1 MSEVKN
7 IGQEKLEQLNK
18 LIELKN
24 QLSERLIG
32 FEMGAFEAKSNL
44 VSISKALEEEQKE
57 LQEKY
62 GDVEI
67 DLATGEVKEKTEK

>member
-18 LIELKN
+18 LIELRN

-32 FEMGAFEAKSNL
+32 FEMGAFETKNTLMSVSN
-44 VSISKALEEEQKE
+44 ALEQEQKE
-57 LQEKY
+57 LQEKH

>member
-1 MSEVKN
+1 MNEVRN

-18 LIELKN
+18 LIEVKN

-32 FEMGAFEAKSNL
+32 FEMGAFEAKNNL
-44 VSISKALEEEQKE
+44 MSISSALEQEQKE

>member
-67 DLATGEVKEKTEK
+67 DLATGEIKEKTEK